1 MPAWMLFV
9 ILASATIVSAGS
21 STFTI
26 DPSSVSLS
34 QRATWCTSEINVCG
48 DVCTASQ
55 NSCDPSTLDYDC
67 ACSDGTTPD
76 MNEYVNSLPYFIC
89 EQAYENCITDNAGN
103 AAGQGNCTTSIKDK
117 CGTKNATDPTTST
130 TSRFQ
135 SVTTRT
141 ATNTPTG
148 AVITSLTS
156 PTETTSTTP
165 TSLPATT
172 TGSSSTTLTSSSTGE
187 TLITTSSSPG
197 SGSTTVTTDSGL
209 STGAKIAIGVSVP
222 LGIIILGLVGFLLY
236 KRRRRKSTTPVNGQ
250 GTQDYGKRGGSGLM
264 VVDAEVYPA
273 KPELDAQATSLTP
286 SQFQMSL
293 SSGAHELSGTD
304 NGRLPELATN
314 SGDIVANGYSHQRTE
329 ISDYTRHDD
338 PSDSSGRAHMQ
349 ETTGVETVEGLRAQQ
364 ASIIEERE
372 RHEQILLLR
381 VEEERIRRRIS
392 EMQAGRS

>member
-117 CGTKNATDPTTST
+117 CGTKNATDPTTFT
-130 TSRFQ
+130 TSKSQ

-141 ATNTPTG
+141 ATNTPNKRRDHFTQFTHRNHINDSN
-148 AVITSLTS
+148 ITPCFYDGIIVHYTHRFY
-156 PTETTSTTP
+156 
-165 TSLPATT
+165 
-172 TGSSSTTLTSSSTGE
+172 
-187 TLITTSSSPG
+187 
-197 SGSTTVTTDSGL
+197 GL
-209 STGAKIAIGVSVP
+209 STGPKIAIGVSVP
-222 LGIIILGLVGFLLY
+222 LAIIILGLVGFLLY
-236 KRRRRKSTTPVNGQ
+236 KRRRRKSTTPVDGQ

-264 VVDAEVYPA
+264 VVDAEVYPV

-338 PSDSSGRAHMQ
+338 PSDLSGRAHMQ
-349 ETTGVETVEGLRAQQ
+349 DTTGVETVEDLRARQ

-381 VEEERIRRRIS
+381 AEEERIRRRIS
-392 EMQAGRS
+392 EMQAGHS